1 MADEMITHGPN
12 LIHPE
17 TPSAVGSR
25 NSLNR
30 HNRDEYAESKLLV
43 DEEVDKILN
52 HLHARLPPEVLSR
65 SDVSATVKSKLHSY
79 FNQNMQNM
87 LNRYLTTVE
96 DELGKKVRDLV
107 DLEEMR
113 GLNRYTPRPVSY
125 LLDRI
130 GGSDKFHTGE
140 VEKSIVNIFGHLQG
154 HTQREMNDLETHT
167 NSLLRRKTDVG
178 AFVRGENAY
187 AIVKCS
193 FRDHPD
199 KPQTVSQIKLAL
211 NVLSSELISPIFPYQ
226 VTMSY
231 LLKDVL
237 SKRIMDAME
246 RELEQL
252 NSNLV
257 DQGKPELTAE
267 QKIFERIKLL
277 ETNTSDEDTEGSRRY
292 SIIAKK
298 FLDAIEGV
306 HAEIATAEYD
316 SLGIRENVTKI
327 INNENIRNRGYNTAV
342 NSLTHILDW
351 SRMGYQHIENYKS
364 TRRLF
369 IREYE
374 ATDIGRLPDER
385 YQMELTFY
393 DQAQIIALREAYRT
407 QLVEFERTVM
417 ELWNVVQE
425 IYLEHRDRAST
436 LDWDV
441 LSVRLLGDGK
451 KSGPRRSWFAAFQ
464 EQPPEETEPAPE
476 KAKWNEVTFI
486 ALEETT
492 AAGGQDN
499 PTLEKRL
506 DDLRARFALMRETLH
521 TVFEETNPTLRE
533 LVEDRVTFLEREFLR
548 FASLI
553 NPFHLNPGLLL
564 DVDVVT
570 IKRKSTTMMNM
581 ANVLNEFLN
590 AVSKGFQ
597 DTAFAAFSRRRS
609 TQRTDLTGEFETAS
623 GVSEMSE
630 TATGEEVYK

>member
-65 SDVSATVKSKLHSY
+65 SDVTATVKSKLHSY

-96 DELGKKVRDLV
+96 DEMGKKVRDLV

-140 VEKSIVNIFGHLQG
+140 VEKSIVNMFGHLQG

-193 FRDHPD
+193 FRDHPE

-246 RELEQL
+246 RELEAL

-277 ETNTSDEDTEGSRRY
+277 ETTTSDEDTEGSRRY
-292 SIIAKK
+292 SIVAKK

-306 HAEIATAEYD
+306 HAEIASSEYD
-316 SLGIRENVTKI
+316 SMGIRENVAKI
-327 INNENIRNRGYNTAV
+327 INDENIRNRGFNTAV

-374 ATDIGRLPDER
+374 QTDINRLPDER
-385 YQMELTFY
+385 YQMELSYF
-393 DQAQIIALREAYRT
+393 DHPQINALREAYKT
-407 QLVEFERTVM
+407 QLVEFERTIM
-417 ELWNVVQE
+417 EVWNVVHE
-425 IYLEHRDRAST
+425 IYLEHRDRTST

-441 LSVRLLGDGK
+441 LSLRLLGDGK
-451 KSGPRRSWFAAFQ
+451 KPGPRRSWFSAFQ
-464 EQPPEETEPAPE
+464 EQPAEETEPVE
-476 KAKWNEVTFI
+476 QKAKWNEITFI
-486 ALEETT
+486 APEETT
-492 AAGGQDN
+492 GTGSQDN

-506 DDLRARFALMRETLH
+506 DDLRARFPLMHET
-521 TVFEETNPTLRE
+521 TEKVFEDTNPTLRV
-533 LVEDRVTFLEREFLR
+533 LVDGRIAFLETEFMR
-548 FASLI
+548 FASMI

-581 ANVLNEFLN
+581 ANVLNEFLS

-609 TQRTDLTGEFETAS
+609 TQRSDLEGEFETAS
-623 GVSEMSE
+623 AVSEMSQQ
-630 TATGEEVYK
+630 AEEAHR

>member
-1 MADEMITHGPN
+1 MADDMITHGPN

-30 HNRDEYAESKLLV
+30 HSRDEYAESKAMV

-65 SDVSATVKSKLHSY
+65 AEVGATVKSKLHSF

-96 DELGKKVRDLV
+96 DEMGKKVRDLV

-113 GLNRYTPRPVSY
+113 GLNRYSPRPISY

-130 GGSDKFHTGE
+130 GGADKFHTGE
-140 VEKSIVNIFGHLQG
+140 VEKSIVNIYGHLQG
-154 HTQREMNDLETHT
+154 HVQREMNDLETRT
-167 NSLLRRKTDVG
+167 NSILRRKTDVG

-187 AIVKCS
+187 AIVKFS
-193 FRDHPD
+193 FRDHPE
-199 KPQTVSQIKLAL
+199 KPGTVSQIKLAL

-226 VTMSY
+226 VSMSF
-231 LLKDVL
+231 LVKDVL
-237 SKRIMDAME
+237 SKRIMDALE
-246 RELEQL
+246 RELEQV
-252 NSNLV
+252 NAGLV
-257 DQGKPELTAE
+257 DQGKAELTAE
-267 QKIFERIKLL
+267 QKIFERIKLMD
-277 ETNTSDEDTEGSRRY
+277 TMTSDEDTEGSKRY
-292 SIIAKK
+292 SIISKK

-306 HAEIATAEYD
+306 QAEIASAEYD
-316 SLGIRENVTKI
+316 SLGVRENVAKV

-351 SRMGYQHIENYKS
+351 SRMGYQHIENYK
-364 TRRLF
+364 TVRRCF

-374 ATDIGRLPDER
+374 ATDASRLPDER
-385 YQMELTFY
+385 YQMELSYF
-393 DQAQIIALREAYRT
+393 DHNQIMAMREAYLT
-407 QLVEFERTVM
+407 QLAEFERTILEV
-417 ELWNVVQE
+417 WNVVQA
-425 IYLEHRDRAST
+425 IYLEHRDRTST

-441 LSVRLLGDGK
+441 LADRLLGDGK
-451 KSGPRRSWFAAFQ
+451 KPGLRRSWWSFFQ
-464 EQPPEETEPAPE
+464 EEPEAPEEAPAAP
-476 KAKWNEVTFI
+476 KAKWNEITFI
-486 ALEETT
+486 APEETT
-492 AAGGQDN
+492 STGSQTT
-499 PTLEKRL
+499 PTLEKRI
-506 DDLRARFALMRETLH
+506 DDLRARPNLMRETLKR
-521 TVFEETNPTLRE
+521 VFEDTNPKLRE
-533 LVEDRVTFLEREFLR
+533 LVEGRIEFLEREFLR
-548 FASLI
+548 FAALI
-553 NPFHLNPGLLL
+553 NPFHLNPGVLL

-609 TQRTDLTGEFETAS
+609 TQREDLTGEFATGT
-623 GVSEMSE
+623 GVAQMSE
-630 TATGEEVYK
+630 EAAAE